1 MYSNC
6 LITGHNP
13 MWLAYTFQPVCTSF
27 EYTMMMMMMMRRFV
41 ERVLNSPQTCCQ
53 SQSNRWVFRCQANV
67 VIYWLVGCQGY
78 VQSSNEEMSQLAAE
92 LFAVVCVECRDAS
105 VDSVA
110 VINNLSTDTHSKVGI
125 ISPVTGL
132 FQYTLQFC
140 HSGSLEGGEMCYCR

>member
-1 MYSNC
+1 M
-6 LITGHNP
+6 
-13 MWLAYTFQPVCTSF
+13 
-27 EYTMMMMMMMRRFV
+27 
-41 ERVLNSPQTCCQ
+41 
-53 SQSNRWVFRCQANV
+53 
-67 VIYWLVGCQGY
+67 
-78 VQSSNEEMSQLAAE
+78 QSSNEEMSQLAAE